1 MLWRVRVALVTCSAL
16 LDGRD
21 DEAMVASLLAAEH
34 RCWDDPGVDWES
46 YDRVVIRST
55 WDYTERVGEFLAW
68 CDAVGPQRLRNR
80 PDLVAFNADKRYLLE
95 LGVETVPTVFVG
107 PGEPLQGLDGE
118 IVVKPNIS
126 AGARDTGRFGPAV
139 HGMARTLIKR
149 IQNSGRVALVQPY
162 LSSVD
167 QRGETALVFLG
178 GELSHVLR
186 KRAVLAPDEI
196 APRADGAL
204 APAAAM
210 LREDL
215 VTLGAAEPG
224 ELALAQRVMGA
235 VSKRFDTPL
244 YARVDLVTDTEG
256 RPLLLEL
263 EVIEPA
269 LYLDQSPGAP
279 QRLANAIKSS

>member
-1 MLWRVRVALVTCSAL
+1 VVRILWRVRVALVTCSAL

-21 DEAMVASLLAAEH
+21 DEAVVARLLAAEH
-34 RCWDDPGVDWES
+34 RCWDDPSVDWES

-80 PDLVAFNADKRYLLE
+80 PDLVAFNTDKRYLLE
-95 LGVETVPTVFVG
+95 LGVEIAPTMFVG
-107 PGEPLQGLDGE
+107 PGEPLPGLDGE

-126 AGARDTGRFGPAV
+126 AGARDTGRFSPAV
-139 HGMARTLIKR
+139 HGTARALIQR
-149 IQNSGRVALVQPY
+149 IQDSGRVALVQPY
-162 LSSVD
+162 LTSVD

-186 KRAVLAPDEI
+186 KGAVLAPDEI

-215 VTLGAAEPG
+215 VTTGVAEPA
-224 ELALAQRVMGA
+224 EVALAHRVLA
-235 VSKRFDTPL
+235 SVCERFGPPL
-244 YARVDLVTDTEG
+244 
-256 RPLLLEL
+256 
-263 EVIEPA
+263 
-269 LYLDQSPGAP
+269 
-279 QRLANAIKSS
+279 